1 MINVVIYVLVALAAR
16 YIDALGLNVMADKQ
30 RRIQELIKSIIS
42 YLRTHRGAMRGV
54 DLTLQK
60 LTAVDLSDENF
71 IDAPPQGTRHDEVL
85 KKAIAGIAIP
95 ELQEIAI
102 CLKAAKDDLVWRED
116 NALFYPPGADL
127 GEGYKK
133 CNLHT
138 LLIGPDA
145 CGHRHPD
152 FSLGIFML
160 GPRTLYRDHNHD
172 APELYLN
179 LSEKSGWRFGTRDWQ
194 DFPAGSLIW
203 NAAGETHATR
213 VYDEPFI
220 SVFVWL
226 ENVHSPCNVINSD
239 DWPKIEKD
247 LAK

>member
-1 MINVVIYVLVALAAR
+1 MVILAAR
-16 YIDALGLNVMADKQ
+16 YIAALGLNVMADKR
-30 RRIQELIKSIIS
+30 RRIQKLIEAIIS
-42 YLRTHRGAMRGV
+42 YLRAHRGAARGV
-54 DLTLQK
+54 DLILTK
-60 LTAVDLSDENF
+60 LVAIELSDKNF

-85 KKAIAGIAIP
+85 KNAIARIAAP
-95 ELQEIAI
+95 ELQEIANW
-102 CLKAAKDDLVWRED
+102 LKVAKDDLVWRED
-116 NALFYPPGADL
+116 SALFYPPGADL
-127 GEGYKK
+127 GEGYKN

-145 CGHRHPD
+145 CGHHHPD

-179 LSEKSGWRFGTRDWQ
+179 LSEKSGWRFGARGWQ

-226 ENVHSPCNVINSD
+226 ENVNSPCNVIHSD
-239 DWPKIEKD
+239 DWSEIEQD

>member
-1 MINVVIYVLVALAAR
+1 M
-16 YIDALGLNVMADKQ
+16 
-30 RRIQELIKSIIS
+30 
-42 YLRTHRGAMRGV
+42 
-54 DLTLQK
+54 
-60 LTAVDLSDENF
+60 
-71 IDAPPQGTRHDEVL
+71 
-85 KKAIAGIAIP
+85 
-95 ELQEIAI
+95 QEIAN

-127 GEGYKK
+127 GERYKR
-133 CNLHT
+133 CNLHS

-145 CGHRHPD
+145 CAHHHPD

-179 LSEKSGWRFGTRDWQ
+179 LSDKSGWRFGASCWQ
-194 DFPAGSLIW
+194 DFVAGSLIW
-203 NAAGETHATR
+203 NAAGEPHATR
-213 VYDEPFI
+213 VYAEPFI

-226 ENVHSPCNVINSD
+226 ENVNSPCNVIHSY

-247 LAK
+247 LAE

>member
-1 MINVVIYVLVALAAR
+1 M
-16 YIDALGLNVMADKQ
+16 
-30 RRIQELIKSIIS
+30 
-42 YLRTHRGAMRGV
+42 
-54 DLTLQK
+54 
-60 LTAVDLSDENF
+60 
-71 IDAPPQGTRHDEVL
+71 
-85 KKAIAGIAIP
+85 
-95 ELQEIAI
+95 
-102 CLKAAKDDLVWRED
+102 KAAKDDLVWRED
-116 NALFYPPGADL
+116 NALFYPPDADL
-127 GEGYKK
+127 GEGYKN

-145 CGHRHPD
+145 CGYYHPD

-179 LSEKSGWRFGTRDWQ
+179 LSEKSGWRFGTRAWQ
-194 DFPAGSLIW
+194 DFPAGSFIW

-226 ENVHSPCNVINSD
+226 ENVNSTCNVINSD
-239 DWPKIEKD
+239 DWSKIEQD

>member
-1 MINVVIYVLVALAAR
+1 MT
-16 YIDALGLNVMADKQ
+16 DKQ
-30 RRIQELIKSIIS
+30 RRIQALIGSIVT
-42 YLRTHRGAMRGV
+42 YLQAHRAATPGV
-54 DLTLQK
+54 DLTLDK
-60 LTAVDLSDENF
+60 LAAMDMSDERL
-71 IDAPPQGTRHDEVL
+71 IDLPPQGTRHDEVL
-85 KKAIAGIAIP
+85 KNAIAGIVAP
-95 ELQEIAI
+95 ELQDIAT
-102 CLKAAKDDLVWRED
+102 CLKAAKDDLAWRED
-116 NALFYPPGADL
+116 NSQFYLSNADL

-145 CGHRHPD
+145 CGHHHPD

-194 DFPAGSLIW
+194 DYPAGSLIW
-203 NAAGETHATR
+203 NAAGEPHATR
-213 VYDEPFI
+213 IYDQPFI

-226 ENVHSPCNVINSD
+226 ENVHSPCNVIHFD
-239 DWPKIEKD
+239 DWAEVEQD
-247 LAK
+247 LAKQSN

>member
-1 MINVVIYVLVALAAR
+1 MVVGR
-16 YIDALGLNVMADKQ
+16 YFNALGLNVMADKQ
-30 RRIQELIKSIIS
+30 RRIQKLVESIIT
-42 YLRTHRGAMRGV
+42 YLRAHRGAAPGV
-54 DLTLQK
+54 NLTLKK
-60 LTAVDLSDENF
+60 LASIDLSDKNF

-85 KKAIAGIAIP
+85 NDAVARIATP
-95 ELQEIAI
+95 ELQEIAN

-116 NALFYPPGADL
+116 NAQFYPPGADL
-127 GEGYKK
+127 GEGYKR
-133 CNLHT
+133 CNLHS

-145 CGHRHPD
+145 CGHHHPD

-172 APELYLN
+172 APELYIN
-179 LSEKSGWRFGTRDWQ
+179 LSDKSGWRFGASGWQ
-194 DFPAGSLIW
+194 DFVAGSLIW
-203 NAAGETHATR
+203 NAAGEPHATR

-226 ENVHSPCNVINSD
+226 ENVNSPCNVIHCD

-247 LAK
+247 LAE